1 MEKFLSGIFVFVTVI
16 LLPSCTYYFQL
27 DDVAESPKL
36 VMYSYPGSGDTTIV
50 RLSRSMPVSAK
61 GAIVSGLR
69 SPDIRCTVNGTPVSL
84 QWTTDSLPGVPAGSH
99 YLVTAYRDG
108 DCVEFTASVEGLKA
122 VSAATVIP
130 VSFPLLSV
138 EMKRKSSEP
147 STLQFLIRF
156 KDEASRTDYY
166 AVKVEKKLMYWKNG
180 VYSEERYLMALELK
194 DEPLLDTFS
203 GLDEMLLPDKEFY
216 QNLYFWDDE
225 KIQGKE
231 YTLRLNTSYGADYET
246 DYEWGEEK
254 EHVVC
259 KKQYRISLY
268 SLSEE
273 CYRYLKSLNDQ
284 HSNQLTSSELAP
296 IRPTYTN
303 VRNGLGLVGGC
314 RLMQTDW
321 MDNLKED

>member
-1 MEKFLSGIFVFVTVI
+1 MER
-16 LLPSCTYYFQL
+16 
-27 DDVAESPKL
+27 
-36 VMYSYPGSGDTTIV
+36 TT
-50 RLSRSMPVSAK
+50 
-61 GAIVSGLR
+61 
-69 SPDIRCTVNGTPVSL
+69 N
-84 QWTTDSLPGVPAGSH
+84 
-99 YLVTAYRDG
+99 
-108 DCVEFTASVEGLKA
+108 
-122 VSAATVIP
+122 
-130 VSFPLLSV
+130 
-138 EMKRKSSEP
+138 
-147 STLQFLIRF
+147 
-156 KDEASRTDYY
+156 
-166 AVKVEKKLMYWKNG
+166 
-180 VYSEERYLMALELK
+180 
-194 DEPLLDTFS
+194 
-203 GLDEMLLPDKEFY
+203 
-216 QNLYFWDDE
+216 
-225 KIQGKE
+225 
-231 YTLRLNTSYGADYET
+231 YET